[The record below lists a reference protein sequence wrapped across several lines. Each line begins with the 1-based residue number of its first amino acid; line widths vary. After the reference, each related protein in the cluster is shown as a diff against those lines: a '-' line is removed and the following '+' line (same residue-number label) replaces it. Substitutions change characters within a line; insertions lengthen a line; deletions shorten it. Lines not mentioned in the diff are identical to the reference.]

1 MTADRANRPALAA
14 LQALNVEI
22 CALTGAGKGAATTV
36 EASKAWRDMIYA
48 RRAEVGAAIADAE
61 RELRALQTAAGLD
74 PCVKRAADHT
84 NGRFY
89 IQGLRDALESV
100 TRP

>member
-1 MTADRANRPALAA
+1 MTDTTSRPALAA
-14 LQALNVEI
+14 LQALNVAI
-22 CALTGAGKGAATTV
+22 CEATGAGKGAATTAA
-36 EASKAWRDMIYA
+36 ASKAWRDMIYA
-48 RRAEVGAAIADAE
+48 RRADMAEAIQAAE
-61 RELRALQTAAGLD
+61 RELISVQTAAGLD
-74 PCVKRAADHT
+74 PHVKRAADHT